1 MRTIVKAI
9 VYIAVIGAVIG
20 LIAVIYKYT
29 NGFSEDFKTFY
40 VEYDGEQILT
50 KETKLKLAH
59 GNTYKFDVKYTF
71 EKDSAEPKD
80 YSVKVVPN
88 VTPDFEYTID
98 EKIYKYSSLKDISI
112 AFELKKDKT
121 SFSMTLEDGF
131 SLNSVLRRMHGGKN
145 VEVDSAVT
153 AENDY
158 PFRLEISSYNG
169 EVTYKILFNVVSGEV
184 TGVTLDT
191 EYITFEGR

>member
-1 MRTIVKAI
+1 MRTLVKAI
-9 VYIAVIGAVIG
+9 VYIAVIGLIAGI
-20 LIAVIYKYT
+20 IAVIYKYT

-50 KETKLKLAH
+50 KETKLKFAH

-71 EKDSAEPKD
+71 EKDGAEPKD

-88 VTPDFEYTID
+88 VAPDFEYTVD
-98 EKIYKYSSLKDISI
+98 EKTYKYSSLKDISI

-121 SFSMTLEDGF
+121 SFSITLEDGL
-131 SLNSVLRRMHGGKN
+131 SLNSVLRRMHSGKN
-145 VEVDSAVT
+145 VEADSAAT

-158 PFRLEISSYNG
+158 PFCLEISSDNG

>member
-1 MRTIVKAI
+1 MRTLIKAI
-9 VYIAVIGAVIG
+9 VYIAVIA
-20 LIAVIYKYT
+20 LIAGIIAIIYKYT

-50 KETKLKLAH
+50 KETKLKFAH

-71 EKDSAEPKD
+71 EKEGDEPKD

-88 VTPDFEYTID
+88 IAPDFEYKVD
-98 EKIYKYSSLKDISI
+98 EKTYKYSSLKDISI
-112 AFELKKDKT
+112 AFGIKKDKT
-121 SFSMTLEDGF
+121 SFSMTLED
-131 SLNSVLRRMHGGKN
+131 SLSMDSVLRRMHSGKN
-145 VEVDSAVT
+145 VEVDNMVIS
-153 AENDY
+153 ENEY
-158 PFRLEISSYNG
+158 PFCLEISSFNG

-191 EYITFEGR
+191 EYLAFEGR